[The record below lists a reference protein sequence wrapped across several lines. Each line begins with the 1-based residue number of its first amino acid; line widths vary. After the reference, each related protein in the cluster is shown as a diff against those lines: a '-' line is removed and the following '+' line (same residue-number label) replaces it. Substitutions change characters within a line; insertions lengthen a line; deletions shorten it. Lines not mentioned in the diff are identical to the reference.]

1 MIENNLLA
9 ISNVIFKNKK
19 DWSKVT
25 SEQKEQFFFIFNRL
39 FSKKY
44 PNISFLLNDKLVDKE
59 SSMELWFE
67 FMKNE
72 PYPQWFWSKPQSK
85 ILNESLSDKEY
96 ELLIKH
102 FGIKNDEL
110 NFLIKHHNQEII
122 EELNY
127 LKKLTK

>member
-1 MIENNLLA
+1 MIANNLLA

-25 SEQKEQFFFIFNRL
+25 KEQKDQFFFIFNRL
-39 FSKKY
+39 FAKKH
-44 PNISFLLNDKLVDKE
+44 PNLSLLLNDKMVDKE
-59 SSMELWFE
+59 LSMDLWFE
-67 FMKNE
+67 FMKNK
-72 PYPQWFWSKPQSK
+72 PYPQWFWSKPDLKKSDDC
-85 ILNESLSDKEY
+85 ISDKDY
-96 ELLIKH
+96 ELLMKH
-102 FGIKNDEL
+102 FDIKNDEL

>member
-25 SEQKEQFFFIFNRL
+25 KDQKEQFFFIFNRL
-39 FSKKY
+39 FAKKY
-44 PNISFLLNDKLVDKE
+44 PNLSILLNEKIIDKE
-59 SSMELWFE
+59 AAMDLWFE

-72 PYPQWFWSKPQSK
+72 PYPQWFWSKPKLKTSNDS
-85 ILNESLSDKEY
+85 ISDKDY

-102 FGIKNDEL
+102 TGLKNDEL